1 MRVSKRAWLPP
12 PFIRVDALNKGEIPA
27 NLTVPRREH
36 VAGITLLHLDELE
49 GEINRSRRC
58 TCPRNGRK
66 GWKEK
71 RGEKPFS
78 EWKPSKSSVFH
89 H

>member
-1 MRVSKRAWLPP
+1 M
-12 PFIRVDALNKGEIPA
+12 LNEGEIPA

-49 GEINRSRRC
+49 GEINRSRCR
-58 TCPRNGRK
+58 CPRNGRGGAGGK
-66 GWKEK
+66 KL
-71 RGEKPFS
+71 FS
-78 EWKPSKSSVFH
+78 EWKPSKSSVSH